1 MQKDSKNQL
10 PLRKLYELEGMSPP
24 LLFRK
29 KVKFGSYFYHIL
41 LSYYIVLLGFS
52 GAPNGKES
60 SFRAGDPVRR
70 SPGEGKGNPLQY
82 SCLENSMD
90 RGAWWLESM
99 GPQTSDMTES
109 LTHVALLSIYL
120 YYLSIIYIINISN

>member
-29 KVKFGSYFYHIL
+29 KVNSVAHIFIIFFCHIIL
-41 LSYYIVLLGFS
+41 YYWASLVLQTVKNLS
-52 GAPNGKES
+52 A
-60 SFRAGDPVRR
+60 FRAGDPVGR
-70 SPGEGKGNPLQY
+70 SPGEGNGNPLQY

-90 RGAWWLESM
+90 RGAWWA
-99 GPQTSDMTES
+99 GV
-109 LTHVALLSIYL
+109 HGAA
-120 YYLSIIYIINISN
+120 NI